1 MIHVPRLFQRVSALA
16 LAVGLVGAV
25 WLTGLEPVKARV
37 SSTRAQI
44 AANEELMERY
54 AERMADSGI
63 AEMRV
68 AEITQ
73 SIQRSGFYVRAE
85 TEPLAAAK
93 VQENLR
99 RIVAQSGGELKS
111 VQSLQSEDVDGLV
124 RIGLRVLLQG
134 EYEALIT
141 IMHDLEAREPLMFMD
156 NVKIS
161 AAARRQRSRTV
172 DVDVTFSLV
181 FDLYGFLEPNVRS

>member
-44 AANEELMERY
+44 AANEELIERY

-141 IMHDLEAREPLMFMD
+141 IMHDLEAREPLMFLD